1 MNNAINIGNTNLTR
15 TVAEEK
21 FRPQWSLQI
30 KFSDMVKPAD
40 TINRKGKCSS
50 NATEKREQ
58 SLISSYIGKP
68 EFQNETSM
76 RRHPSPRY
84 QKKAAPAFMLGKI
97 DKDTM
102 CLHAMI
108 H

>member
-1 MNNAINIGNTNLTR
+1 MNNASNIGNTNLTR

-21 FRPQWSLQI
+21 FRPQWWLQI

-40 TINRKGKCSS
+40 TIHRKGKFSS
-50 NATEKREQ
+50 NATEERTESYLILHWKTGVSERDIHDL
-58 SLISSYIGKP
+58 SLC
-68 EFQNETSM
+68 
-76 RRHPSPRY
+76 Y